1 MSIDKFQNFYRVDSV
16 RAKWHDYDGGTYFV
30 TICTYN
36 RERFF
41 GDIVEVDGSNQLLL
55 SEIGR
60 YACKTIEEAS
70 KHNPYVVI
78 PSFVVMPNHIH
89 LIAVVDMSLVETV
102 HAPSQTN
109 TVQTN
114 RWKNKVV
121 DEKMQAISKRKNKL
135 SFLVGSIKSN
145 ITRYANQK
153 GIEFAW
159 QSRFYDHIVRNIDE
173 LNNIAA
179 YVENNVANWH
189 EDILH
194 G

>member
-1 MSIDKFQNFYRVDSV
+1 MENKYQNYYRIDSI
-16 RAKWHDYDGGTYFV
+16 RAQWHDYDGGTYFV

-41 GDIVEVDGSNQLLL
+41 GDIIEVDGSNQLLL

-60 YACKTIEEAS
+60 YACETIEEAP
-70 KHNPYVVI
+70 KHNPYAMI
-78 PSFVVMPNHIH
+78 PSYVVMPNHIH
-89 LIAVVDMSLVETV
+89 LIVAVDMSLVETV

-109 TVQTN
+109 TIQTN
-114 RWKNKVV
+114 RWKNDVV
-121 DEKMQAISKRKNKL
+121 DEKMQMISRRKNKL

-159 QSRFYDHIVRNIDE
+159 QPRFHDHIVRNIDE
-173 LNNIAA
+173 LNNIAV

-189 EDILH
+189 TDIFH

>member
-1 MSIDKFQNFYRVDSV
+1 MDNKYQNYYRIDSI
-16 RAKWHDYDGGTYFV
+16 RAQWHDYDGGTYFV

-36 RERFF
+36 REQFF
-41 GDIVEVDGSNQLLL
+41 GKIIGVDGSNQLFL

-60 YACKTIEEAS
+60 YACETIEEAPQ
-70 KHNPYVVI
+70 HNPYAII
-78 PSFVVMPNHIH
+78 PSYVVMPNHIH
-89 LIAVVDMSLVETV
+89 LIVVVDMSHVETV

-109 TVQTN
+109 TVQTR
-114 RWKNKVV
+114 RWKNDVV
-121 DEKMQAISKRKNKL
+121 DEKMQMISRRKNKL

-153 GIEFAW
+153 RIEFAW
-159 QSRFYDHIVRNIDE
+159 QSRFHDHIVRNIDE

-179 YVENNVANWH
+179 YVENNVVNWH
-189 EDILH
+189 EDVFH

>member
-1 MSIDKFQNFYRVDSV
+1 MENKYQNYYRIDSI
-16 RAKWHDYDGGTYFV
+16 RAQWHDYDGGTYFV

-36 RERFF
+36 REQFF
-41 GDIVEVDGSNQLLL
+41 GKIVEVEGGNRLFL

-60 YACKTIEEAS
+60 CACETIEKAP
-70 KHNPYVVI
+70 KHNPYAII
-78 PSFVVMPNHIH
+78 PTYVVMPNHIH
-89 LIAVVDMSLVETV
+89 LIAVVDMSHIETV

-114 RWKNKVV
+114 RWKDDIV
-121 DEKMQAISKRKNKL
+121 DEKMQMISRRKNKL

-159 QSRFYDHIVRNIDE
+159 QPRFHDHIVRNIDE
-173 LNNIAA
+173 LNNIAV

-189 EDILH
+189 TDIFH